1 MVVYCQGFI
10 NYFQVTE
17 LNLCCR
23 GYIVLLQ
30 QDLKGEV
37 LFVEAAP
44 LDRHNC
50 EEKQINLP
58 RPTNLILCFFPS
70 VSSSECFWNQ
80 NHSSFLWFP
89 LFNFTSLSLFSFIFT
104 PALMPKC
111 LFLSYPARL
120 LINSLGFRLSYPTT
134 NKQSGCAHSQ
144 RIRNTHG
151 NPFTLYHNISLISL

>member
-10 NYFQVTE
+10 NYFQATE

-89 LFNFTSLSLFSFIFT
+89 LFNFTSLSLFFSFSLLHSCQSAYFALILHVFSST
-104 PALMPKC
+104 PWV
-111 LFLSYPARL
+111 
-120 LINSLGFRLSYPTT
+120 
-134 NKQSGCAHSQ
+134 SGCHTPPQISSLDVHTANESE
-144 RIRNTHG
+144 THMG
-151 NPFTLYHNISLISL
+151 TPSHYTTIYP